1 MDSNDV
7 LALVRA
13 GFTKEEIAKM
23 YAAEPKQKEAEK
35 PEQKPTEQPEQK
47 EVKPEQKEVKPEPSA
62 IEQKMDKLLDAI
74 ANSNFLNA
82 NQPKPETV
90 DDIIAN
96 IINPKEELNHGSK

>member
-23 YAAEPKQKEAEK
+23 YTAEPKQKEAEK

-47 EVKPEQKEVKPEPSA
+47 EVKPEPSA
-62 IEQKMDKLLDAI
+62 LEQKMDKLLDAI
-74 ANSNFLNA
+74 ANSNFLDA
-82 NQPKPETV
+82 QQPKPETV

-96 IINPKEELNHGSK
+96 IINPKEGN

>member
-23 YAAEPKQKEAEK
+23 YAAEPKPKEAEK
-35 PEQKPTEQPEQK
+35 PEQKPVEQ
-47 EVKPEQKEVKPEPSA
+47 PEQKEVKPEPSA
-62 IEQKMDKLLDAI
+62 LEQKMDKLLDAI
-74 ANSNFLNA
+74 ANSNFINA

-96 IINPKEELNHGSK
+96 IINPKEGK

>member
-23 YAAEPKQKEAEK
+23 YTAEPKQKEAKE
-35 PEQKPTEQPEQK
+35 PEQKQVEQPEQK
-47 EVKPEQKEVKPEPSA
+47 EVKSEPSA
-62 IEQKMDKLLDAI
+62 LEQKMDKLLDAI
-74 ANSNFLNA
+74 ANSNFLGA
-82 NQPKPETV
+82 SQPKPETV

-96 IINPKEELNHGSK
+96 IINPKEG

>member
-23 YAAEPKQKEAEK
+23 YTAEPKQKEVKE

-47 EVKPEQKEVKPEPSA
+47 EVKPEPSA
-62 IEQKMDKLLDAI
+62 LEQKMDKLLDAI
-74 ANSNFLNA
+74 ANSNFLHA
-82 NQPKPETV
+82 KQPKPETV

-96 IINPKEELNHGSK
+96 IINPKEG

>member
-23 YAAEPKQKEAEK
+23 HAAEPKQKEEEK
-35 PEQKPTEQPEQK
+35 HEQKPTEQPEQK
-47 EVKPEQKEVKPEPSA
+47 EEVKPEPSA
-62 IEQKMDKLLDAI
+62 LEQKMDKLLDAI
-74 ANSNFLNA
+74 AKSNFLDA
-82 NQPKPETV
+82 KQPKPETV

-96 IINPKEELNHGSK
+96 IINPKEG

>member
-23 YAAEPKQKEAEK
+23 YTAEPKQKEAEK

-47 EVKPEQKEVKPEPSA
+47 EVKPEPSA
-62 IEQKMDKLLDAI
+62 LEQKMDKLLDAI
-74 ANSNFLNA
+74 SNSNFINA

-96 IINPKEELNHGSK
+96 IINPKEGN

>member
-13 GFTKEEIAKM
+13 GFTKEEFARM
-23 YAAEPKQKEAEK
+23 HAAEPKQKEAEK

-47 EVKPEQKEVKPEPSA
+47 EVKPEPSA
-62 IEQKMDKLLDAI
+62 LEQKMDKLLDAI
-74 ANSNFLNA
+74 ANSNFINA
-82 NQPKPETV
+82 NQPKPQTV

-96 IINPKEELNHGSK
+96 IINPKEG

>member
-23 YAAEPKQKEAEK
+23 YTAEPKQKEAEK
-35 PEQKPTEQPEQK
+35 PEQKPTEQPE
-47 EVKPEQKEVKPEPSA
+47 PKEVKPEPSA

-82 NQPKPETV
+82 QQPKQETV

-96 IINPKEELNHGSK
+96 IINPKEG

>member
-23 YAAEPKQKEAEK
+23 YAAEPKQKEEEK
-35 PEQKPTEQPEQK
+35 HEQKPTEQPEQK
-47 EVKPEQKEVKPEPSA
+47 EVKPEPSA
-62 IEQKMDKLLDAI
+62 LEQKMDKLLDAI
-74 ANSNFLNA
+74 ANSNFLDA
-82 NQPKPETV
+82 KQPKPETV

-96 IINPKEELNHGSK
+96 IINPKEG

>member
-23 YAAEPKQKEAEK
+23 YTAEPKQKEEEEH
-35 PEQKPTEQPEQK
+35 EQKPTEQPEK
-47 EVKPEQKEVKPEPSA
+47 KEVKPEPSA
-62 IEQKMDKLLDAI
+62 LEQKMDKLLDAI
-74 ANSNFLNA
+74 ANSNFLGA

-96 IINPKEELNHGSK
+96 IINPKEGN

>member
-23 YAAEPKQKEAEK
+23 YTAEPKQKEAEK

-47 EVKPEQKEVKPEPSA
+47 EVKPEPSA
-62 IEQKMDKLLDAI
+62 LEQKMDKLLDAI
-74 ANSNFLNA
+74 ANSNFLGA
-82 NQPKPETV
+82 KQPKPETV

-96 IINPKEELNHGSK
+96 IINPKEG

>member
-23 YAAEPKQKEAEK
+23 YTAEPKQKEAEK

-47 EVKPEQKEVKPEPSA
+47 EVKPEPSA
-62 IEQKMDKLLDAI
+62 LEQKMDKLLDAI
-74 ANSNFLNA
+74 AKSNFLGA

-96 IINPKEELNHGSK
+96 IINPKEG